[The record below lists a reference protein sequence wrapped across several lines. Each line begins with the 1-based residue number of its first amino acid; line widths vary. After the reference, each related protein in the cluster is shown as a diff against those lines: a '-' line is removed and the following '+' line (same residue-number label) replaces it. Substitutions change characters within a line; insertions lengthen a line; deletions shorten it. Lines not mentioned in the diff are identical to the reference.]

1 MFSRKVLGTATL
13 MPIII
18 GSVGLVDLM
27 HQPRFETYRTVD
39 VVQLL
44 GTGACYGVALVALL
58 AFLRGPR
65 ASS

>member
-18 GSVGLVDLM
+18 GSVGLVNLM

-44 GTGACYGVALVALL
+44 GIGACYGVALVALL